1 MLVGNVV
8 GEAAFLLVAA
18 AKVLGF
24 GHRGAG
30 VLGVQLQALVLQA
43 LGGAD
48 GQRSPKGLDA
58 GLSLAH
64 HLALADLHQVADHQ
78 VVAADIVPVFVVF
91 GIIPAVVLAAKGAVD
106 AGVGVPG
113 HVAVG
118 GHLGSL
124 GVDLV
129 GSVIHKGAGGGDG
142 HHIGTVDRSPFVI
155 TEISPRL
162 ACGLQVGFQSG
173 TVVIVGLDLAGL
185 FVLHSII
192 GYGAGELV
200 EGTLVGVFVFA
211 IEAVILIVIALAVLG
226 VLGDV
231 LLQAHLRVALA
242 LYQVVGVVVPFQL
255 LALGK
260 KHTVGRGY
268 VAVLIRQ
275 LVHLG
280 TGGQVQVG
288 DVVSLL
294 QFFGLSIPVR
304 GRVLGVVLEVLI
316 TGVVVLQLLLILGAL
331 VHGHFCRFCLVG
343 LGVQG
348 GDEGLLGHIFVGHS
362 RGKVLDDLLFLAV
375 DVLDLQV
382 TDPELL
388 ARLKCNGVYLLLQL
402 LVQPFLCVLQVL
414 VGLYGICH
422 GDSLTDRF
430 IDLQGLFAQAAVVD
444 GNGGFADL
452 VGGSLSSGIQSDL
465 AIGFR
470 ELRSQHGLDGG
481 FIQVLFFPKG
491 KGVGDG
497 LVAILLGGGV
507 GAVRVLLQVLV
518 DLAVLGLEGG
528 ARQGPGVVY

>member
-1 MLVGNVV
+1 MLV
-8 GEAAFLLVAA
+8 
-18 AKVLGF
+18 
-24 GHRGAG
+24 
-30 VLGVQLQALVLQA
+30 VQLQALVLQV

-48 GQRSPKGLDA
+48 GQRSPKGLDV
-58 GLSLAH
+58 GLGLAH
-64 HLALADLHQVADHQ
+64 HLAFADLHQVADHQ
-78 VVAADIVPVFVVF
+78 VVAAHIA
-91 GIIPAVVLAAKGAVD
+91 PAAILPLVGAVD

-129 GSVIHKGAGGGDG
+129 GGVIYKEAGGSDG
-142 HHIGTVDRSPFVI
+142 HHIGAEDLLLLFPAEGIVAFT
-155 TEISPRL
+155 L
-162 ACGLQVGFQSG
+162 APNGLQV
-173 TVVIVGLDLAGL
+173 VVDGISLGVPTGVRGNGAIGILEG
-185 FVLHSII
+185 II
-192 GYGAGELV
+192 GHGAGELV
-200 EGTLVGVFVFA
+200 EGTPLGVVVFT
-211 IEAVILIVIALAVLG
+211 IEAVILVVIALAVLRIH
-226 VLGDV
+226 GDV
-231 LLQAHLRVALA
+231 LLQAHRLVAAVA
-242 LYQVVGVVVPFQL
+242 LYQFISVVVPFQL
-255 LALGK
+255 LVLGK
-260 KHTVGRGY
+260 KHAVGLGH
-268 VAVLIRQ
+268 VAVFIRQ